1 MATPAFIRSLGFTLP
16 SLALPGATLRGFARA
31 VRHAQR
37 VLASRRLLAE
47 MEPRMLADIG
57 ITHTQAIEE
66 ARRAPWDI
74 APLPRRR

>member
-1 MATPAFIRSLGFTLP
+1 MTTLGFLRGLGFTWP
-16 SLALPGATLRGFARA
+16 SLAVSGTTLRGFGRA

-57 ITHTQAIEE
+57 ITHAQAIEE